1 MNKRHDSSF
10 KEGNVNASTDQ
21 IFAILGESVVR
32 VRLLEVELERYS
44 KEIERLELEL
54 MKATL
59 PDGVTV
65 EQVG

>member
-1 MNKRHDSSF
+1 MN
-10 KEGNVNASTDQ
+10 ATTDQ
-21 IFAILGESVVR
+21 IFAILGEATVK

-44 KEIERLELEL
+44 KEIERLEFEL

-65 EQVG
+65 EQVD